1 MGCEHRGGR
10 LASFIIV
17 KDDCEFRASVNA
29 GILVADSIETDP
41 APPVFV
47 MEPLESIPSL
57 PIGSA
62 TIAFV
67 ASLVR
72 K

>member
-1 MGCEHRGGR
+1 MVR
-10 LASFIIV
+10 LASSTIV
-17 KDDCEFRASVNA
+17 KDDCEFKASVNA
-29 GILVADSIETDP
+29 GFLVAESIETDP

-47 MEPLESIPSL
+47 MEPFESIPSL

-62 TIAFV
+62 TTAFV